1 MIHSNPP
8 RRIVLIALLLVAL
21 PLLLLPAASCRS
33 GSEKPKFHPSRLAGQ
48 LYSGESLEGVER
60 KLNMMDGSFDVVVDR
75 APLPGDTRPPY
86 HLLVISKK
94 NMKLYDQTGELT
106 LTFFNDRLMT
116 EQFYAENMAAAVRA
130 VSAAE
135 KISLTR
141 GAAHIEP
148 STRVWVG
155 KDENRRGYIGWIDKF
170 LQAEQ
175 DAWLN
180 RYESQPQE

>member
-1 MIHSNPP
+1 MMHSKLQ
-8 RRIVLIALLLVAL
+8 RRAVLPALLLAAL
-21 PLLLLPAASCRS
+21 PLLLLPAASCKR
-33 GSEKPKFHPSRLAGQ
+33 GNEKPKFHPSRLAGE

-60 KLNMMDGSFDVVVDR
+60 KLNMMDGSFDIVVDR

-86 HLLVISKK
+86 HILVISKK
-94 NMKLYDQTGELT
+94 NVKLYDQTGELE

-116 EQFYAENMAAAVRA
+116 EQFFADDMPAAVRA
-130 VSAAE
+130 VSAAQ
-135 KISLTR
+135 KISL
-141 GAAHIEP
+141 GAGATHIQP

-155 KDENRRGYIGWIDKF
+155 KDENHRAYIGWIDKF

-180 RYESQPQE
+180 RYEK

>member
-1 MIHSNPP
+1 MTHPNRSSYAAVVP
-8 RRIVLIALLLVAL
+8 VLFCALVVSM
-21 PLLLLPAASCRS
+21 LLPAASCKRNS
-33 GSEKPKFHPSRLAGQ
+33 KKKEFHPTRLAGK

-60 KLNMMDGSFDVVVDR
+60 KLNMMDGSFDIVVDR
-75 APLPGDTRPPY
+75 APLPSDTRPPY

-94 NMKLYDQTGELT
+94 KMSLYGQQGELE
-106 LTFFNDRLMT
+106 LTFYNDRLMT
-116 EQFYAENMAAAVRA
+116 EQFYADDMAAAIRA

-135 KISLTR
+135 KIPLGT
-141 GAAHIEP
+141 GAAHIQP

-155 KDENRRGYIGWIDKF
+155 KDENHRAYIGWIDKF

-180 RYESQPQE
+180 RYETQ